1 MKYGLPYKGSKNKLA
16 ERIVRL
22 LPKRT
27 NLVDLFCGGCAVSHA
42 ALVMG
47 KYEHIHI
54 NDLNWMA
61 PTLFIDALNGKYN
74 NDTRWIS
81 REDFF
86 RLRDTDP
93 YVAVVWSFGNNLRD
107 YLYSQEIEPLKKA
120 IHYAIFFSD
129 YSLGKALGHD
139 LSFIDPIKDVQRR
152 YVAVKRY
159 FSQYGHFQQQSLE
172 RGGYDASRT
181 LCSDSKTQL
190 YSGGQSTAPVMVHGR
205 TETPRLQSAEA
216 VCRLNTNLQSFGG
229 GKRVS
234 QIGSDRKK
242 AQYLSEYH
250 PLERSMGGGCS
261 TDKTSGPRNCN
272 TRNVSTGCL
281 QSKKKKICKRPWE
294 AEHRERANSIAQ
306 ASVSGASAQ
315 SANHQG
321 GGQNLPITS
330 SVLDYAEV
338 EIPKD
343 SVIYC
348 DIPYEGTNVY
358 NGAEH
363 FDYER
368 FYDWAERQTE
378 PVFISSYQM
387 PPDRFDCIQEWSHRS
402 TLNDRLNNAVT
413 ERIFVPR
420 HQAERG
426 NIVKQLSLDLFSE

>member
-159 FSQYGHFQQQSLE
+159 FSQYGHFQQQSI
-172 RGGYDASRT
+172 GGRARCKSNT
-181 LCSDSKTQL
+181 MLGQQGSTQF
-190 YSGGQSTAPVMVHGR
+190 GGQGCTTPVLVHGR
-205 TETPRLQSAEA
+205 SEAPRLQSAEA

-229 GKRVS
+229 GASASVRLEATERRLNIS
-234 QIGSDRKK
+234 RNIT
-242 AQYLSEYH
+242 LSK
-250 PLERSMGGGCS
+250 GQWGGCS

-281 QSKKKKICKRPWE
+281 QSKKKKSASDLGKPSTESEPTALHRLQY
-294 AEHRERANSIAQ
+294 RERQHS
-306 ASVSGASAQ
+306 
-315 SANHQG
+315 
-321 GGQNLPITS
+321 LPTI
-330 SVLDYAEV
+330 
-338 EIPKD
+338 K
-343 SVIYC
+343 
-348 DIPYEGTNVY
+348 G
-358 NGAEH
+358 GAEFAH
-363 FDYER
+363 
-368 FYDWAERQTE
+368 
-378 PVFISSYQM
+378 
-387 PPDRFDCIQEWSHRS
+387 H
-402 TLNDRLNNAVT
+402 
-413 ERIFVPR
+413 
-420 HQAERG
+420 
-426 NIVKQLSLDLFSE
+426 KQCA

>member
-61 PTLFIDALNGKYN
+61 PTLFVDALNGKYN

-139 LSFIDPIKDVQRR
+139 LSFIDPIKDVQKR
-152 YVAVKRY
+152 YIAVKRY
-159 FSQYGHFQQQSLE
+159 FSRFGHFQQQSLE
-172 RGGYDASRT
+172 G
-181 LCSDSKTQL
+181 
-190 YSGGQSTAPVMVHGR
+190 GGQ
-205 TETPRLQSAEA
+205 TPRLQSAEA

-229 GKRVS
+229 RQAHQPDWRQPKDGSISLGISPSRKDNGGGIQPTVRPT
-234 QIGSDRKK
+234 SDR
-242 AQYLSEYH
+242 Q
-250 PLERSMGGGCS
+250 
-261 TDKTSGPRNCN
+261 NCN
-272 TRNVSTGCL
+272 TWNVPAECL
-281 QSKKKKICKRPWE
+281 QSKKKSASDHFRHE
-294 AEHRERANSIAQ
+294 ENERRQRLAQIAI
-306 ASVSGASAQ
+306 SGATAQ
-315 SANHQG
+315 SANHPFRG
-321 GGQNLPITS
+321 GR
-330 SVLDYAEV
+330 
-338 EIPKD
+338 
-343 SVIYC
+343 
-348 DIPYEGTNVY
+348 VY
-358 NGAEH
+358 PSQAVCL
-363 FDYER
+363 
-368 FYDWAERQTE
+368 T
-378 PVFISSYQM
+378 M
-387 PPDRFDCIQEWSHRS
+387 PRWRY
-402 TLNDRLNNAVT
+402 
-413 ERIFVPR
+413 PR
-420 HQAERG
+420 TA
-426 NIVKQLSLDLFSE
+426 

>member
-159 FSQYGHFQQQSLE
+159 FSQYGHFQQQSI
-172 RGGYDASRT
+172 GGRARCKSNTMLGQQDST
-181 LCSDSKTQL
+181 LFG
-190 YSGGQSTAPVMVHGR
+190 GGQSTAPVMVHGR

-229 GKRVS
+229 GQARQSDWKR
-234 QIGSDRKK
+234 QKEGSISLGISPSRKVN
-242 AQYLSEYH
+242 
-250 PLERSMGGGCS
+250 GGGAQP
-261 TDKTSGPRNCN
+261 TKQAALGTATHGMYQPGVCN
-272 TRNVSTGCL
+272 
-281 QSKKKKICKRPWE
+281 QKKKYASDLGKPSTESEPTALHRLQY
-294 AEHRERANSIAQ
+294 RERQHS
-306 ASVSGASAQ
+306 
-315 SANHQG
+315 
-321 GGQNLPITS
+321 LPTIR
-330 SVLDYAEV
+330 
-338 EIPKD
+338 
-343 SVIYC
+343 
-348 DIPYEGTNVY
+348 
-358 NGAEH
+358 GAEFAH
-363 FDYER
+363 
-368 FYDWAERQTE
+368 
-378 PVFISSYQM
+378 
-387 PPDRFDCIQEWSHRS
+387 H
-402 TLNDRLNNAVT
+402 
-413 ERIFVPR
+413 
-420 HQAERG
+420 
-426 NIVKQLSLDLFSE
+426 KQCA